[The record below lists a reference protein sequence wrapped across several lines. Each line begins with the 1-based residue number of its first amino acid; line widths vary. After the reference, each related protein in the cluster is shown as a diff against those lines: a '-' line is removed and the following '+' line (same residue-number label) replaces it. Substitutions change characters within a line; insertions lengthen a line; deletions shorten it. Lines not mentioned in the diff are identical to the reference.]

1 MTQNQLM
8 VAQKP
13 SDLMA
18 YMKRLEGQLALAL
31 PKQLGA
37 ERLIRLAVTAWS
49 QSSGLQKCSLQSIF
63 GATLTAAQLGLEIGV
78 GGQGYLVPYK
88 GKATFV
94 PGWQGI
100 VDLVARAGRAVVWTG
115 AVYKGDYFD
124 WQLGDNPFV
133 KHKPESD
140 SDDFKDLEYVYAIG
154 KVNGSPMPIIEVWS
168 KDRIIRHLNKY
179 NKVSGD
185 HYALKDNYKHFEMY
199 ARKIPLLQV
208 CKYLPKSIE
217 LQKAIDVSHAAE
229 SGKNVTIDGD
239 FVVIHDG
246 DDGGAPAGDGGQQAS
261 QWQQQQH
268 GGDGGKTLPTCTD
281 EEFKAKSP
289 EWRDIILSGKKKP
302 AALIAMIQTKMLLT
316 EDQKLTIDSWNHEQ
330 D

>member
-1 MTQNQLM
+1 MTQNQVM
-8 VAQKP
+8 IAQKP
-13 SDLMA
+13 ADLMA

-49 QSSGLQKCSLQSIF
+49 QNSALQKCSLQSIF

-115 AVYKGDYFD
+115 AVYKGDYFE

-140 SDDFKDLEYVYAIG
+140 SDSFEDLEYVYAIG

-168 KDRIIRHLNKY
+168 KDRIIRHLNKW
-179 NKVSGD
+179 NKVGAD
-185 HYALKDNYKHFEMY
+185 HYALKDKYKNFEMY

-208 CKYLPKSIE
+208 CKYLPKSVE
-217 LQKAIDVSHAAE
+217 LQKAIDVANAVD

-239 FVVIHDG
+239 FVVIHDDEG
-246 DDGGAPAGDGGQQAS
+246 DSQHQGDGGQQSA
-261 QWQQQQH
+261 QGQQQQH
-268 GGDGGKTLPTCTD
+268 GEQGGKTLPTCTD
-281 EEFKAKSP
+281 DEFKAKSP

-302 AALIAMIQTKMLLT
+302 GALIAMIQTKMLLT
-316 EDQKLTIDSWNHEQ
+316 EDQQLTIDSWAHE
-330 D
+330 